1 MNKRIRGDG
10 RSPFGLVGWAVGV
23 LVLLVGM
30 PVIASG
36 RLPERLA
43 THWNTERPDGS
54 MPLWA
59 AAVFPAL
66 AWVLLVVGVG
76 LGTWRTKGRSGITT
90 RGWEAATLLSGG
102 ALLVGGQ
109 ASIVRANL
117 DQSDWRQ
124 AGSVTGSIVTTL
136 VVAVAVGLVA
146 WLMGARGPGA
156 QGRSVG
162 GPRMNLPGDQR
173 VAWFSR
179 TSNPWLHALATLTG
193 IVALAAAVAALADL
207 TALHWP
213 LIASFALASVLVL
226 GCASVQAMVSEEG
239 LKVSLGPLGWPVRRW
254 AVADVESAYAEDRSP
269 AQVGGWGYRLSGMGT
284 TVMLRG
290 GECLVVRAKG
300 KTFAV
305 SVDDAERGAALL
317 NSLSAGRAK

>member
-1 MNKRIRGDG
+1 VNKRIRGEG
-10 RSPFGLVGWAVGV
+10 GSLFGLVGWTVGV
-23 LVLLVGM
+23 LVLLGGM
-30 PVIASG
+30 PLLASG

-43 THWNTERPDGS
+43 THWNAGQPDDS

-59 AAVFPAL
+59 TAVFPAL
-66 AWVLLVVGVG
+66 VWVLLAAGVG
-76 LGTWRTKGRSGITT
+76 LGVRRTKGRPGSAT
-90 RGWEAATLLSGG
+90 RGWAGATLLAGG
-102 ALLVGGQ
+102 VFLVGGQ

-117 DQSDWRQ
+117 DRSTWRE
-124 AGSVTGSIVTTL
+124 AGSVTGWVVGTL
-136 VVAVAVGLVA
+136 MVAVTVGLVA

-156 QGRSVG
+156 QDRSSA
-162 GPRMNLPGDQR
+162 GPSMNLPEGQR

-179 TSNPWLHALATLTG
+179 TSNPWLHALGALTG
-193 IVALAAAVAALADL
+193 ALALAAAVAALAGL

-213 LIASFALASVLVL
+213 LIAPFALASVLVL
-226 GCASVQAMVSEEG
+226 DCASVQAMVSEEG
-239 LKVSLGPLGWPVRRW
+239 LKVSFGPFGWPVRRW
-254 AVADVESAYAEDRSP
+254 AVADIESAYAEDRSP

-317 NSLSAGRAK
+317 NSLSAKRAG